1 MIKIA
6 IETKSEM
13 IKRGLQ
19 DILKGYEVLD
29 FYKCHDQEFDLLIFE
44 DKKFENVKAE
54 KIRLI
59 DERNLPFIID
69 YSFLSFWA
77 SREEILEAVDKTL
90 RGYLYMEESLEKVK
104 KDRKEKFENIKNLNR
119 REKYLL
125 EEILLGKTNKEIS
138 REIFIS
144 EKTIK
149 NNLTDLYKKLKV
161 SGRRE
166 IVKKY
171 SQIKD

>member
-1 MIKIA
+1 
-6 IETKSEM
+6 
-13 IKRGLQ
+13 
-19 DILKGYEVLD
+19 
-29 FYKCHDQEFDLLIFE
+29 
-44 DKKFENVKAE
+44 
-54 KIRLI
+54 
-59 DERNLPFIID
+59 
-69 YSFLSFWA
+69 
-77 SREEILEAVDKTL
+77 
-90 RGYLYMEESLEKVK
+90 MEESLEKVK

>member
-29 FYKCHDQEFDLLIFE
+29 FYNCHDQEFDLLIFE